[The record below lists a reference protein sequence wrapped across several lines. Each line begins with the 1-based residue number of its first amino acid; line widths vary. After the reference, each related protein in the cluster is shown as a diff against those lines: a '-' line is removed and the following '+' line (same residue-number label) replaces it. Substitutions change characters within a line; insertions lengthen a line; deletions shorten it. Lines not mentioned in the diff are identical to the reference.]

1 MTPNHLLLQLR
12 IGATVPETPI
22 TVIRKVVGAR
32 ETNTTDAQGA
42 RTKRDVTG
50 PAHATGLAF
59 EECPHARNSTNARL
73 KRR

>member
-1 MTPNHLLLQLR
+1 MTLKHLLPQLR

-22 TVIRKVVGAR
+22 TVIRKVVGAG

-42 RTKRDVTG
+42 RTNRDVTG
-50 PAHATGLAF
+50 AARATRFAF

-73 KRR
+73 KP